1 MVEGLRFQMNLMWSL
16 LILAAL
22 LLVPTKAAAEKT
34 STIQTNHWAFQKPGL
49 PAIPA
54 GQLDRGAARHPVDAF
69 IQARLQR
76 DGLAPAPQADRI
88 TLLRRVSL
96 DLTGLPPSPEEVESF
111 LTDTAPDAYERLVE
125 RLLASPHY
133 GERWGRW
140 WLDAARYADSNGYSI
155 DSLRSM
161 WPYRDWVVRALNSD
175 LPFDQFTIWQLAGDL
190 LPQSESPDAKPQTS
204 DPIIAT
210 GFHRNTQV
218 NHEGGIDT
226 EQFRIESAIDR
237 VNTTATVWLGITLS
251 CAQCHDHKYDPFTQK
266 DYYRFFAFFN
276 QQENDGHGSTA
287 LEAENT
293 LDLGTPE
300 ELAALAKHREEL
312 KAREKDLNDWIEKDL
327 KPRQAAWEV
336 ALDDESK
343 KKLKSE
349 VLAAIAAPTKDRNEF
364 QIATAF
370 NAFRDQDPDYRERR
384 KAIDGLRKERPKL
397 PTTLVMKEHSK
408 QRETH
413 VMIKGDFT
421 RLSDKVEPGTP
432 AVFGAFRSR
441 EASPL
446 QVDLPKDAVNPPTL
460 REGIGSKQPQGRAP
474 TRLDLARWLVS
485 QDNPLT
491 ARVIM
496 NRVWQV
502 YFGKGLVETE
512 NDFGRMGTPPSHPEL
527 LDWLATGFI
536 SRGWSLKAMHRLIV
550 TSETYRQSSKS
561 RPELSVTDSS
571 NKLLARQNRL
581 RLDAELIR
589 DVHLVASGLLDP
601 RLGGPPVFPPQPL
614 GIDAFTQNKREWK
627 PSTGGDRYRR
637 AIYTHVQRTTL
648 HPALAVF
655 DSADT
660 YVACTRRLR
669 SNTPLQALTLL
680 NDQQF
685 VELAQGLAARIQA
698 HGGDNAARIEFAF
711 QSCVARKPAPAEHEI
726 LTRLLAEEEKTEENG
741 ARAWLSVARV
751 LLNLDETITRE

>member
-1 MVEGLRFQMNLMWSL
+1 MRTIQMNLTWTFL
-16 LILAAL
+16 LIAVLLQEVTNAA
-22 LLVPTKAAAEKT
+22 VEKFGAG
-34 STIQTNHWAFQKPGL
+34 QPNHWAFQKPVQPVVPESRPGS
-49 PAIPA
+49 
-54 GQLDRGAARHPVDAF
+54 GAARHPIDAF
-69 IQARLQR
+69 IHARLQR
-76 DGLAPAPQADRI
+76 DGLAPAPEADRF
-88 TLLRRVSL
+88 TLLRRVCL
-96 DLTGLPPSPEEVESF
+96 DLKGLPPSPEEVDLF
-111 LTDTAPDAYERLVE
+111 LKDTAPDAYERLVE
-125 RLLASPHY
+125 RLLGSPHY

-190 LPQSESPDAKPQTS
+190 LPTSESPDAKPQTS
-204 DPIIAT
+204 DPIVAT

-226 EQFRIESAIDR
+226 EQFRIESAMDR
-237 VNTTATVWLGITLS
+237 VNTTATVWLGITLG

-276 QQENDGHGSTA
+276 QQENDGHGSPA

-312 KAREKDLNDWIEKDL
+312 KAREKELNDWLEKEL
-327 KPRQAAWEV
+327 KPRQAAWES
-336 ALDDESK
+336 ALDDEAK
-343 KKLKSE
+343 KKLKPE
-349 VLAAIAAPTKDRNEF
+349 VLAAIAAPAKDRNEF

-370 NAFRDQDPDYRERR
+370 NAFRDQDADHRERR
-384 KAIDGLRKERPKL
+384 KGIDELRKQRPKV
-397 PTTLVMKEHSK
+397 PTALVMKEHSK
-408 QRETH
+408 RRETH
-413 VMIKGDFT
+413 VMVKGDFT
-421 RLSDKVEPGTP
+421 RLIDKVEAGTP
-432 AVFGAFRSR
+432 VVLGEFRSGGG
-441 EASPL
+441 SPL
-446 QVDLPKDAVNPPTL
+446 QAESQKDAGASTGPRSET
-460 REGIGSKQPQGRAP
+460 GSKPPEGRAP
-474 TRLDLARWLVS
+474 TRLDLAQWLVS
-485 QDNPLT
+485 QNNPLT

-527 LDWLATGFI
+527 LDWLATEFV

-550 TSETYRQSSKS
+550 TSTTYRQSSKS
-561 RPELSVTDSS
+561 RPELAMADSS
-571 NKLLARQNRL
+571 NKLLTRQNRL

-637 AIYTHVQRTTL
+637 ALYTHLQRTTL

-660 YVACTRRLR
+660 YVTCTRRLR

-685 VELAQGLAARIQA
+685 VELAQGLASRIQA
-698 HGGDNAARIEFAF
+698 RGGDNAARIEFAF
-711 QSCVARKPAPAEHEI
+711 QCCVARKPTPAERE
-726 LTRLLAEEEKTEENG
+726 RLAQLLSEEEKTEANG
-741 ARAWLSVARV
+741 AMAWLTVARV